1 MAYNRSLKLAAA
13 KISKRKR
20 VFIKQRYLREW
31 VRAMRVSVEE
41 KELLE
46 FERAQ
51 QILMIKEQTADIH
64 RRRNLK
70 RRVYKALKKHQA

>member
-13 KISKRKR
+13 KISKRNR